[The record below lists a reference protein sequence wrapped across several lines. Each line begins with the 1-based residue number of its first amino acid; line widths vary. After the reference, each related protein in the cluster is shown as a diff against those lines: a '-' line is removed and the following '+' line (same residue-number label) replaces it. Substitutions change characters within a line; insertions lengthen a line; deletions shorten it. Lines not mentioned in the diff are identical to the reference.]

1 MNPVREALMN
11 ALGLCE
17 TILAMREE
25 MPADVVEGAE
35 LVREQLMTA
44 AQLLK
49 SRARM
54 TSAPEPISPT
64 RLIGEGLWQSP
75 RWRLREA
82 RYRLAHRI
90 FVLRTRFTTL

>member
-49 SRARM
+49 SYG
-54 TSAPEPISPT
+54 SN
-64 RLIGEGLWQSP
+64 
-75 RWRLREA
+75 
-82 RYRLAHRI
+82 
-90 FVLRTRFTTL
+90 